1 MRGDGVCS
9 TCRLKRARAGA
20 RAGAR
25 APIRS
30 TAAGRRRGRPIR
42 GAGVPGIGAAQAV
55 GARAR
60 SPDSAAYVIGL
71 GASAAAAAAAGS
83 ISVPESRR
91 ECQDLRARHPIKFV
105 RDNSREEKAK
115 TDFRPTCPLVLLVF
129 VTEKEGDVRGRPNRL
144 K

>member
-9 TCRLKRARAGA
+9 TCRLKR
-20 RAGAR
+20 AR

-71 GASAAAAAAAGS
+71 GASAAAAAAGS

>member
-1 MRGDGVCS
+1 M
-9 TCRLKRARAGA
+9 
-20 RAGAR
+20 
-25 APIRS
+25 
-30 TAAGRRRGRPIR
+30 RRRPW
-42 GAGVPGIGAAQAV
+42 
-55 GARAR
+55 ARAR

-71 GASAAAAAAAGS
+71 GASAAAAAGGS

-129 VTEKEGDVRGRPNRL
+129 VTEKGNAAAPSTEIVLTAICVRVGISSERPRRTDRPTAAAV
-144 K
+144 KRCQIEKK

>member
-1 MRGDGVCS
+1 MPPPTR
-9 TCRLKRARAGA
+9 RQ

-30 TAAGRRRGRPIR
+30 TAAGRHRGRPIR

-71 GASAAAAAAAGS
+71 GAPAAAAAAGS

-115 TDFRPTCPLVLLVF
+115 TDFRPTCPLVLLVL
-129 VTEKEGDVRGRPNRL
+129 VTEKEGDVRGRGRPHRL